1 MSRNTIRWTFL
12 AGLSE
17 ARQRIRIVTPYFL
30 PDSDLITALSL
41 AAMRGVTVDIVLPQ
55 KNNLFYMAWASR
67 ALLDELAASGCQ
79 IWMTD
84 GPFDHAKMMTVDGVW
99 ASIGSA
105 NWDPRSLRLNFE
117 FNLEC
122 FSPDFVGS
130 LEEIIDQKIANAKQ
144 ETISTLRNRPISLKL
159 RDNAARLLSPYL

>member
-1 MSRNTIRWTFL
+1 
-12 AGLSE
+12 
-17 ARQRIRIVTPYFL
+17 
-30 PDSDLITALSL
+30 
-41 AAMRGVTVDIVLPQ
+41 MRGVRVDIVLPQ

-67 ALLDELAASGCQ
+67 ALLDELASSGCQ

-84 GPFDHAKMMTVDGVW
+84 GPFDHAKMMTIDGIW
-99 ASIGSA
+99 CSIGSA

-122 FSPDFVGS
+122 FSPELVGT
-130 LEEIIDQKIANAKQ
+130 LEATIDEKIATAKQ
-144 ETISTLRNRPISLKL
+144 ETVATLRERPLSVKL